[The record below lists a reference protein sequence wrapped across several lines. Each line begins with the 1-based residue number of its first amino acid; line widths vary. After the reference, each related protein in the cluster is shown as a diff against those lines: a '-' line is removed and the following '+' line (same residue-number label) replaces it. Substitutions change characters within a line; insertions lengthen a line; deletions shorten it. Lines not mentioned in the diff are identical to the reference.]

1 MSEASESDAITFQP
15 VYPSSVRDLMHAWIG
30 AKKEEDEANK
40 HRVAIENILINTLA
54 FSKREGSE
62 TKKFDDLKITLTAK
76 LNRSV
81 DEKSWLLIKDSI
93 PVDFQAVIE
102 EKITYKVSDKGARWL
117 EENAPEAYTLVS
129 KAITTKP
136 AKVAVKVEVI

>member
-15 VYPSSVRDLMHAWIG
+15 VYPMDVRDLMCAWIG

-40 HRVAIENILINTLA
+40 NRVAIENILITTLA
-54 FSKREGSE
+54 FNKREGSE

-76 LNRSV
+76 LNRTV
-81 DEKSWLLIKDSI
+81 DTDKWLEIKAQVPESL
-93 PVDFQAVIE
+93 QAVVE
-102 EKITYKVSDKGARWL
+102 EKITYKVTDKGARWL
-117 EENAPEAYTLVS
+117 EENAPEVYTLVS

-136 AKVAVKVEVI
+136 AKVAVKVEAI